1 MQLDTEIR
9 PAIYYPYLQSPGFGL
24 TLLARTSGPPLNLAG
39 AVKSQ
44 LWSIDDE
51 LPAQYMNSMSGLI
64 DRTLALPRFTM
75 MLLSTF
81 AVLALVLA
89 MVGIYGVIAYSV
101 SQRTQEIGV
110 RMALGARRRDVFRL
124 VLGQGMLLTGI
135 GVLIGLG
142 GAMALTRF
150 LSSLVFEVSVTDPA
164 TYFAVA
170 LLLSAIALLACY
182 VPARRAMRVDPMNAL
197 RYE

>member
-1 MQLDTEIR
+1 
-9 PAIYYPYLQSPGFGL
+9 
-24 TLLARTSGPPLNLAG
+24 
-39 AVKSQ
+39 
-44 LWSIDDE
+44 
-51 LPAQYMNSMSGLI
+51 MSGLI